1 MSTQEKSKPDDTQK
15 QERKRGIS
23 KWSITQWFLIPLLLV
38 AALGG
43 GLVAG
48 YVIVGK
54 REFSDVLQWSTWKH
68 VYDLVFAP

>member
-15 QERKRGIS
+15 PQRKRGIS
-23 KWSITQWFLIPLLLV
+23 KWGITQWFLIPLLLMV
-38 AALGG
+38 ALGG

-54 REFSDVLQWSTWKH
+54 REFSEVLQWSTWKH